1 MQLTFDENS
10 TSDMEK
16 KNGNIEY
23 TLSCIGD
30 LLLQIE
36 RCNERIQ
43 LLNSYKEPELEQ
55 SILNAKALR
64 RQFLQQMDEL
74 LAGYGIEVRGRATA
88 AGGWVL
94 IKTFLRILPS
104 SESCFNGEKWLSGG
118 WQI

>member
-1 MQLTFDENS
+1 MQLTFDKNS

-74 LAGYGIEVRGRATA
+74 LAGYSIEVRLRAKA
-88 AGGWVL
+88 A
-94 IKTFLRILPS
+94 
-104 SESCFNGEKWLSGG
+104 
-118 WQI
+118 